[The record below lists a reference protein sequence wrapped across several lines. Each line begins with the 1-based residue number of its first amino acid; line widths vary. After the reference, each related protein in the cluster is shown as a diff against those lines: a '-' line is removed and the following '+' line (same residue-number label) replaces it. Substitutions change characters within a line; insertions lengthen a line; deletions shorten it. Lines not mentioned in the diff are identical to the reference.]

1 MIKDNFFKE
10 YYEKYNKLIINE
22 SLEKNLLSF
31 EELALK
37 TKEND
42 SKIIFAGNGASA
54 SISSHGA
61 VDFSK
66 QGKIRAITFNEANL
80 ITCLSND
87 YGYEIWVSEAIKLY
101 ANTRDLIVLISV
113 SGESENLIKAA
124 ELSKEIG
131 LTTITFTGRSKNNS
145 LSKLG
150 DISFWVDSHAYNIVE
165 CIHMIWITSVIDKL
179 IGCLLYTS
187 PSPRDS

>member
-10 YYEKYNKLIINE
+10 YYEKYNTLIINE

-31 EELALK
+31 EELAVK

-66 QGKIRAITFNEANL
+66 QANL

-87 YGYEIWVSEAIKLY
+87 YGYENWVSEAIKLY
-101 ANTRDLIVLISV
+101 ANTGDLIVLISV

-179 IGCLLYTS
+179 IGSDTYEVS
-187 PSPRDS
+187 

>member
-10 YYEKYNKLIINE
+10 YYEKYNTLIINE

-66 QGKIRAITFNEANL
+66 P
-80 ITCLSND
+80 
-87 YGYEIWVSEAIKLY
+87 VSYTHLTLPTK
-101 ANTRDLIVLISV
+101 RIV
-113 SGESENLIKAA
+113 
-124 ELSKEIG
+124 
-131 LTTITFTGRSKNNS
+131 
-145 LSKLG
+145 
-150 DISFWVDSHAYNIVE
+150 
-165 CIHMIWITSVIDKL
+165 
-179 IGCLLYTS
+179 
-187 PSPRDS
+187 

>member
-1 MIKDNFFKE
+1 M
-10 YYEKYNKLIINE
+10 L
-22 SLEKNLLSF
+22 
-31 EELALK
+31 
-37 TKEND
+37 T
-42 SKIIFAGNGASA
+42 
-54 SISSHGA
+54 
-61 VDFSK
+61 
-66 QGKIRAITFNEANL
+66 
-80 ITCLSND
+80 
-87 YGYEIWVSEAIKLY
+87 
-101 ANTRDLIVLISV
+101 SV

-179 IGCLLYTS
+179 IGSDTYEVS
-187 PSPRDS
+187 

>member
-1 MIKDNFFKE
+1 MIKDNFFIE
-10 YYEKYNKLIINE
+10 YYEKYNTLIINE

-87 YGYEIWVSEAIKLY
+87 YGYENWVSEAIKLY
-101 ANTRDLIVLISV
+101 ANTGDLIVLISV

-165 CIHMIWITSVIDKL
+165 CIHMIWITSVIDKI
-179 IGCLLYTS
+179 IGSDTYEVS
-187 PSPRDS
+187 